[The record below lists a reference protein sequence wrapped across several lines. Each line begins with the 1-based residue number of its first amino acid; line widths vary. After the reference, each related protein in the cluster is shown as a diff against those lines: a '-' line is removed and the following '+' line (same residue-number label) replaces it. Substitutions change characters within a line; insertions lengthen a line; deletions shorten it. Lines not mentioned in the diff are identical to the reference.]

1 MTDPPRYEICCEDL
15 RTQGDG
21 RTFHGMQTPFETELL
36 GFVQLKVGSRDVQV
50 PIRRETPAPLADAGR
65 DDGPLE
71 AASVARFLMEGDRFA
86 IVVRGDVAQQAV
98 STAVQKA
105 AEVALRA
112 LSRKLLN

>member
-1 MTDPPRYEICCEDL
+1 MRSRRAVPKFDP
-15 RTQGDG
+15 
-21 RTFHGMQTPFETELL
+21 MQTPFETELL

-50 PIRRETPAPLADAGR
+50 PIRRETPAPIGA

-71 AASVARFLMEGDRFA
+71 AAAAAHFLMEGDRYA
-86 IVVRGDVAQQAV
+86 IVVRGDVAQQSV
-98 STAVQKA
+98 SGAVQRA

>member
-1 MTDPPRYEICCEDL
+1 
-15 RTQGDG
+15 
-21 RTFHGMQTPFETELL
+21 MQTPFETELL

-50 PIRRETPAPLADAGR
+50 PIRRETPPPLSA

-71 AASVARFLMEGDRFA
+71 AAAAARFLMEGERYA
-86 IVVRGDVAQQAV
+86 IVVRGDVAQQSV
-98 STAVQKA
+98 STAVQRA